1 MKIQSKPYGEIEIE
15 EDKIVT
21 IKDGLFGFEDKEKY
35 VIIGKEEEQPFE
47 WLQAVDQQDLAF
59 VVVQPQLIRPDY
71 QLSVLPEDYRDIEV
85 ETSEDFTI
93 YTIVVVPE
101 DPDEMTVN
109 FRGPILINQ
118 NNLLGKQVVNQIEEY
133 SVRHKVLDE
142 LEGAGEESLVAEGGG
157 S

>member
-1 MKIQSKPYGEIEIE
+1 MKIDSKPYGEIEID

-21 IKDGLFGFEDKEKY
+21 IEDGLFGFEEREKY

-47 WLQAVDQQDLAF
+47 WLQAVEQQDLAF
-59 VVVQPQLIRPDY
+59 VIVQPQIIRPDY

-85 ETSEDFTI
+85 ETKEDFSI
-93 YTIVVVPE
+93 YTIVVVPD

-109 FRGPILINQ
+109 FRGPVLINQ
-118 NNLLGKQVVNQIEEY
+118 ENLVGKQVVNQIEEY

-142 LEGAGEESLVAEGGG
+142 LQATGEEGLVAEGGG
-157 S
+157 A